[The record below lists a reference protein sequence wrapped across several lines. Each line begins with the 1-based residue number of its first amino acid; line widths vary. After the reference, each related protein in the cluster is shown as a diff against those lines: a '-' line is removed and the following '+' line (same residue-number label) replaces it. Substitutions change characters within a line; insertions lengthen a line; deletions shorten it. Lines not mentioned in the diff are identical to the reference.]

1 MRQIRAMATITFD
14 SLRIA
19 DKLKT
24 AGFTAEQAE
33 AVVRVIVETQ
43 DELVT
48 RNYLDSAL
56 SALRTGL
63 AVIKAEMT
71 QIKWLQGLV
80 IGGIVAILA
89 KVLSH

>member
-1 MRQIRAMATITFD
+1 MVTITFD

-48 RNYLDSAL
+48 RNYLDCAL

>member
-1 MRQIRAMATITFD
+1 MATITFD

-48 RNYLDSAL
+48 RNIQDCAL
-56 SALRTGL
+56 SPLRTGL
-63 AVIKAEMT
+63 VVIKAEMT

-89 KVLSH
+89 KVFSH

>member
-1 MRQIRAMATITFD
+1 MA
-14 SLRIA
+14 
-19 DKLKT
+19 
-24 AGFTAEQAE
+24 
-33 AVVRVIVETQ
+33 RVIVETR

-48 RNYLDSAL
+48 RNNKDFAL
-56 SALRTGL
+56 SPLRTDL

-89 KVLSH
+89 KVFSH

>member
-1 MRQIRAMATITFD
+1 M
-14 SLRIA
+14 
-19 DKLKT
+19 
-24 AGFTAEQAE
+24 
-33 AVVRVIVETQ
+33 RVIVETQ

-48 RNYLDSAL
+48 RNDLNSAL
-56 SALRTGL
+56 SPLRTDL
-63 AVIKAEMT
+63 AVMKAEMT